1 MSHDVIEDVEEE
13 GRELIQDIEDI
24 DEDKAVQRVILLRCG
39 KRNDELAEF
48 DGEAALRVETLDA
61 ELEEMMGDDAD
72 GTLMMQV
79 TTSVDTP
86 GND

>member
-1 MSHDVIEDVEEE
+1 MIKNRWSQTDKPTPNKHKSASVGYTAVE
-13 GRELIQDIEDI
+13 
-24 DEDKAVQRVILLRCG
+24 RVIRLA
-39 KRNDELAEF
+39 ELAEF